1 LIDDLN
7 SVLKAFPN
15 IVAAYIFGSRVSGKT
30 TKTSDY
36 DVAVLF
42 EGDYSLDELLNVTLR
57 LARAFDVDLAS
68 VDVVGLNDAPVE
80 LAYDI
85 IARGKLV
92 YCTDTELRVDFETR
106 LMKEYMD
113 LKPFLDVYYEH
124 LFSRFLKT

>member
-1 LIDDLN
+1 MIDAVIN
-7 SVLKAFPN
+7 VFNAFPD
-15 IVAAYIFGSRVSGKT
+15 IVAAYFFGSRVYGKMA
-30 TKTSDY
+30 KTSDY

-42 EGDYSLDELLNVTLR
+42 RDDYHLDELLNITIR
-57 LARAFDVDLAS
+57 LAEALDADLDS
-68 VDVVGLNDAPVE
+68 IDVVGLNDAPVE

-92 YCTDTELRVDFETR
+92 YCIDTELRVDFETR